1 MQRPSVDMLKDGL
14 PSRKEDASP
23 SSEASPS
30 PTHMVH
36 DPSVKKKVWRV
47 QASCVDYLY
56 AQSPIYVHTCL
67 SRDDI
72 HVDVDAPKTTL
83 VYACICAF
91 LIYFYMH
98 ACKLDMNSCFH
109 IYPKNIHYP
118 NIILTC
124 PVGRLTTPPRVHVVN
139 GSMFC
144 GS

>member
-1 MQRPSVDMLKDGL
+1 MVFHLEKRMLVL
-14 PSRKEDASP
+14 LRRQVQVRHIWF
-23 SSEASPS
+23 
-30 PTHMVH
+30 TTLLL
-36 DPSVKKKVWRV
+36 KKKVWRV